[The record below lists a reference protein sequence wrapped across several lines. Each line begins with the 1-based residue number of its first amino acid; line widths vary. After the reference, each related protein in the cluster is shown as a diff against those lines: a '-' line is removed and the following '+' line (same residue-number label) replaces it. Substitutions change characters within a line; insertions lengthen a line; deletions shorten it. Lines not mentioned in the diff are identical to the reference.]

1 MSSARARRRS
11 LSETQGKTKS
21 QSSQRNINRRRT
33 LSDTSI
39 DGRSDTSTRTNS
51 QAISLQSNRSQSNLL
66 RRNSSQGSLSQRNRS
81 QSIESLQSESSSTVT
96 KTEIEKS
103 LRAAR
108 TAKNISPAVRK
119 QNVVRIFQ
127 DAGVADR
134 LISPYLTRH
143 TNNTQLVP
151 LREVNQSQSSIDE
164 VSEKLETLKERLEEI
179 VDNTK
184 ATLDDLLASN
194 EQRDIEGEELLLRQ
208 YQELKLI
215 KAEIRLTVYQGVKA
229 LASLSTTQQQQN
241 GLQTFL
247 KNLEELNNL
256 LNNNLSKNI
265 DPATIEN
272 YFNVLYN
279 IKPELENAS
288 LTGNEKWLLSTLTAF
303 EKDGL
308 FTQNDL
314 SGLLSELGNL
324 DSPITEA
331 YQSVTALPD
340 EFISRTIDSNT
351 QKDLFINA
359 LADMV
364 INGGEVGLELSLL
377 TLNPDLE
384 ILSRPMLDSEF
395 ISPLEDDSFI
405 NPTVLWD
412 PYSNFFNYIVEDKNN
427 ISLNVYPAW
436 LTLLHELGHYNQSL
450 TDPKGY
456 QELLATNQVAL
467 IEDVNLKLH
476 EKLGAEAAK
485 ITPRENY
492 QDHIFETQ
500 RMAVMLGYPES
511 KNLNLDALES
521 LQKNNN
527 GMPSNIRADLW
538 TKLYQQ
544 TVSEFREELF
554 NSLFP
559 NQNNQNENLFNT
571 VETAEKED
579 LQDYFGS
586 IDTLQIKK
594 SIPKQ
599 SDVIDL
605 VKKTEAARKIADEY
619 GYDQKPFIRMMSL
632 LLTVFNVSIP

>member
-1 MSSARARRRS
+1 MSLGRARKS
-11 LSETQGKTKS
+11 SSSGTKGKTKS

-33 LSDTSI
+33 QSDTSI
-39 DGRSDTSTRTNS
+39 DGRSDTPTRNSSQSTLLQRNS
-51 QAISLQSNRSQSNLL
+51 SQSNLL
-66 RRNSSQGSLSQRNRS
+66 QRNSSQSNLSRRNSSQT
-81 QSIESLQSESSSTVT
+81 IESLQTESSDSVT
-96 KTEIEKS
+96 KKEIEES
-103 LRAAR
+103 LKAAR
-108 TAKNISPAVRK
+108 TAENISTEIRKKNII
-119 QNVVRIFQ
+119 RIFQ
-127 DAGVADR
+127 DAGVENR

-151 LREVNQSQSSIDE
+151 VREVNQSQPSIDE
-164 VSEKLETLKERLEEI
+164 VSEKLEELKERLKEI
-179 VDNTK
+179 VDDTK

-279 IKPELENAS
+279 INPELENAS

-314 SGLLSELGNL
+314 SGLLRELGNL
-324 DSPITEA
+324 DSSITEA

-340 EFISRTIDSNT
+340 KFISRTIDSNI
-351 QKDLFINA
+351 QKDLFLNA

-364 INGGEVGLELSLL
+364 IDGGEVGLELSLL
-377 TLNPDLE
+377 TLNQDLE

-427 ISLNVYPAW
+427 VSINVYPAW

-456 QELLATNQVAL
+456 QKLLATNQVAL

-521 LQKNNN
+521 LQNNNN
-527 GMPSNIRADLW
+527 GMPLNIRADLW

-544 TVSEFREELF
+544 TVGEYREGMF

-559 NQNNQNENLFNT
+559 NQNNQNQNLFNT
-571 VETAEKED
+571 VETPEKEV

-619 GYDQKPFIRMMSL
+619 GYDQEPFIKMMSL
-632 LLTVFNVSIP
+632 LLTIFNVSIP